1 LPRVRGLAAMHL
13 IEILLP
19 LRCSRDKPLPAHDLA
34 ESYGGRE
41 NLQNQFGHDQ
51 LVLRSHR

>member
-1 LPRVRGLAAMHL
+1 MHL

-19 LRCSRDKPLPAHDLA
+19 LRCSRDKPLPARALA

-51 LVLRSHR
+51 LVVRSHAIEAL